1 MQRKSCRRRLS
12 ANLLAQKV
20 SVLDVCK
27 QNKYDD
33 SHILGAVLLPVG
45 TTDEESA
52 AETIPEKDAA
62 DLVYCRSGN
71 CSKTAF
77 ATLVEFGYANIYE
90 FGSINTCFVRL
101 CCKKN
106 PLEPCGSRGF
116 EGFREGNY
124 LLENWGARR
133 AAFRPYFLRS
143 FILGSRVR

>member
-1 MQRKSCRRRLS
+1 MIDD
-12 ANLLAQKV
+12 AQMV
-20 SVLDVCK
+20 IVLDVCK

-90 FGSINTCFVRL
+90 FGSINICFVRL

-133 AAFRPYFLRS
+133 AALRPYFLRS